1 MFFKK
6 FADEREGRDWLIVRW
21 GRCGSRLGNGDNE
34 AGFSIKCN
42 KVRGN
47 REVENVAEG
56 RGNGGR
62 GGFLHPCGNTIGPE
76 AVLEGR

>member
-6 FADEREGRDWLIVRW
+6 FADEKEERDWSIVRR
-21 GRCGSRLGNGDNE
+21 GRCGSELGNRDNE
-34 AGFSIKCN
+34 AGFPIKWN
-42 KVRGN
+42 KARGN

-62 GGFLHPCGNTIGPE
+62 GGF
-76 AVLEGR
+76 

>member
-6 FADEREGRDWLIVRW
+6 FADEREERAWLIVKR
-21 GRCGSRLGNGDNE
+21 GRRCGSKLGNRDDE
-34 AGFSIKCN
+34 AEFPIKWN

-62 GGFLHPCGNTIGPE
+62 GGF
-76 AVLEGR
+76 